1 MDLNLLVA
9 FEALYRER
17 NVTRAGRRL
26 GLSQPATS
34 AALGKLR
41 AAFGDP
47 LFVKTPRGL
56 EPTERCDALA
66 GPIARALG
74 DLRDAVGEEDF
85 DPKTSDRIFRIGAV
99 DPVLA
104 VLAPALVANVFA
116 EAPNARLD
124 LRAIAPGTAPL
135 LLDAREIDL
144 AIAPIPSIP
153 RHTSSVDLFT
163 ITLLVTVRPDHP
175 LSKQPS
181 AEELAEFPH
190 AVVVL
195 EGVART
201 PVDDA
206 LAASGLARRVGVV
219 VSSFLA
225 IPDILASSDAVALLP
240 APFARKLEREGRVR
254 CAPVPKEL
262 APEPRKMKMVWPA
275 RTDGSPAWKW
285 LRDHVVAVSRTLR
298 A

>member
-9 FEALYRER
+9 FDALYRER
-17 NVTRAGRRL
+17 SVTRAGRRL

-41 AAFGDP
+41 VAFGDP
-47 LFVKTPRGL
+47 LFIKTPRGL
-56 EPTERCDALA
+56 EPTERCEALA

-85 DPKTSDRIFRIGAV
+85 DPRTSDRVFRIGAV

-104 VLAPALVANVFA
+104 VFAPRVVSRVLA

-124 LRAIAPGTAPL
+124 LRAIAPGTAAL

-144 AIAPIPSIP
+144 AIAPIPSAP
-153 RHTSSVDLFT
+153 KHTTSIDLFD

-175 LSKQPS
+175 LSKKPS
-181 AEELAEFPH
+181 AEELAEYPH

-206 LAASGLARRVGVV
+206 LAASGLARHVAVV

-225 IPDILASSDAVALLP
+225 IPDILASSDTIALLP

-254 CAPVPKEL
+254 CAPVPPAL
-262 APEPRKMKMVWPA
+262 APAPRKMRMVWPA
-275 RTDGSPAWKW
+275 RLDGSPAWRW
-285 LRDHVVAVSRTLR
+285 LRDHVVAVSRALR